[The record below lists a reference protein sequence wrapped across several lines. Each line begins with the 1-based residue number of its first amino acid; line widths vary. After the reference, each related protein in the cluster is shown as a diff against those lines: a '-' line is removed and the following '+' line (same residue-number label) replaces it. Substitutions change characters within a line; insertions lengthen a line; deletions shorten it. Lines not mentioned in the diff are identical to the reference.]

1 MKAFV
6 YVSLSLLCFV
16 ACQSSKQSSTDQTTE
31 TTQSVAVQD
40 LSQTDLAAKVAEAN
54 VVLVDVRTPEEVAQG
69 YITGATTFIDFY
81 SDGFQ
86 DEIKKLDKSKTYVMY
101 CRSGGRSGKAA
112 QFMVDNG
119 FKTVYNLNGG
129 ISNYT
134 GELAK

>member
-1 MKAFV
+1 MRAFAIL
-6 YVSLSLLCFV
+6 SLSVLCFV
-16 ACQSSKQSSTDQTTE
+16 GCQSSKQSSADHSTE
-31 TTQSVAVQD
+31 TTQSVTVQD
-40 LSQTDLAAKVAEAN
+40 LSQNDLAAKVAEEN
-54 VVLVDVRTPEEVAQG
+54 VVLVDVRTPEEVAEG

-86 DEIKKLDKSKTYVMY
+86 EEIKKLDKSNTYVMY

-129 ISNYT
+129 ISSYT
-134 GELAK
+134 GEVVK

>member
-6 YVSLSLLCFV
+6 FLSLSILCFV
-16 ACQSSKQSSTDQTTE
+16 GCQSSKQSSVDQTTE
-31 TTQSVAVQD
+31 STQSVAVQD
-40 LSQTDLAAKVAEAN
+40 LNQNDLTSKVAEDN
-54 VVLVDVRTPEEVAQG
+54 VVLVDVRTPEEVAEG

-86 DEIKKLDKSKTYVMY
+86 EEIKKLDKSKTYVMY

-112 QFMVDNG
+112 QFMIDNG

-129 ISNYT
+129 ISSYT
-134 GELAK
+134 GEVVK